1 MKHHPRYLDTE
12 VAGISYLR
20 EGMPMLTA
28 DQIDALQESA
38 RKITDPITEYL
49 LRDIVRRIV
58 QAGELTSTAAYQI
71 WRAQQLGVSQREVKQ
86 ELRRLLKLSHQEIRR
101 IMYQSAQSGYS
112 LDVSRFPYA
121 QALPFEQNAIL
132 QQIVSAAVELAQE
145 DFTNITQTIGMAGP
159 SGNALPLQDAYR
171 ACTDFAFKQV
181 ITGAASYTEAVRQ
194 ATKNL
199 ADKGVRVIDY
209 ESGVHTS
216 LEAAVRRNVMG
227 GLGLMQE
234 RISQTV
240 HDQLGCDGWEITAH
254 AMSAPDHEPIQ
265 GKQYSDADY
274 TALNNSLR
282 RRIGTLNCG
291 HAAFPILLGVN
302 SPQYTPE
309 ELEKFRADN
318 EKGVTVDGAH
328 YTGYEATQ
336 MQRRLE
342 RAIRRKKNRI
352 MVDEAAGDQE
362 KLAQDKTKLTILRQR
377 YRKFSKAAGLR
388 TQYER
393 TEVAGFGEKRR
404 NSFANSTGRG
414 ILNDTDS
421 KGIPITDAAIQRV
434 PQVRPKGWSQEQA
447 ERLQEAHRDLLRAV
461 RDKPVGT
468 EAGAVYTMDMQLI
481 ERCIGAD
488 ADYQI
493 SLPHCTEPHVL
504 VHSHPSGL
512 TFSKR
517 DIENFIGNFDMVAF
531 TALGNNGVIYLL
543 LKTESYDAVGFVKAF
558 GRILP
563 ELQEAQTPQEYIKII
578 NLLLEEG
585 KQYGIQFITSG

>member
-1 MKHHPRYLDTE
+1 
-12 VAGISYLR
+12 
-20 EGMPMLTA
+20 MLTA

-181 ITGAASYTEAVRQ
+181 ITGAASYTEAIRQ

-342 RAIRRKKNRI
+342 RAIRRQKNRI

-377 YRKFSKAAGLR
+377 YRECSKAAGLR

-393 TEVAGFGEKRR
+393 TEVAGFG
-404 NSFANSTGRG
+404 G
-414 ILNDTDS
+414 
-421 KGIPITDAAIQRV
+421 KGPPV
-434 PQVRPKGWSQEQA
+434 GP
-447 ERLQEAHRDLLRAV
+447 AV
-461 RDKPVGT
+461 RF
-468 EAGAVYTMDMQLI
+468 
-481 ERCIGAD
+481 D
-488 ADYQI
+488 AEH
-493 SLPHCTEPHVL
+493 L
-504 VHSHPSGL
+504 
-512 TFSKR
+512 
-517 DIENFIGNFDMVAF
+517 
-531 TALGNNGVIYLL
+531 
-543 LKTESYDAVGFVKAF
+543 
-558 GRILP
+558 
-563 ELQEAQTPQEYIKII
+563 AQTPQELLPNHSAAQIPDQKISGYSL
-578 NLLLEEG
+578 NLEHPSGHDKAVAFEKALGYTRENKDMLLEQVRRGLMKYKAVKRAATEHGQPFGVPMMIRGANG
-585 KQYGIQFITSG
+585 KFAKIQTGWIIDSGASVPRLVTIYVDE